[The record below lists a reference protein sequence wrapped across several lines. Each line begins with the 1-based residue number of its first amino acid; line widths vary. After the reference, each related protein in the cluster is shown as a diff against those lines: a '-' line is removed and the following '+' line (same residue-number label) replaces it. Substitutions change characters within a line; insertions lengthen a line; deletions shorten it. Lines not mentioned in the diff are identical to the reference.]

1 MLKNFHF
8 VNQRK
13 ITLIIV
19 GVVFLIGILS
29 FIIRGFNVDIDFS
42 GGFEATVDIGETTTD
57 AIAENIRSLISND
70 SELGAKYV
78 ENITHSETLVKISS
92 RSELTAEQQK
102 HLVTLIS
109 TNYPDASKEIDISN
123 ISPVIGTKMIWSA
136 LLAVGIAVVLMLVY
150 IAIRFEIASGVAAVI
165 CLVHD
170 LFVMLTVYSL
180 FQIPISLSIIAAF
193 LTILGYSINATIV
206 IFDRIREN
214 RRKMERVP
222 FGDVVNTS
230 VHETVGR
237 SINTTVTT
245 LLTIGSIF
253 IASFIVVIAV
263 PTSNLDGL
271 RNFSGT
277 LIIGILAG
285 LFSSMFLSDMLWN
298 AINGGKVKEKGGS
311 KSKKAKAKAAK

>member
-285 LFSSMFLSDMLWN
+285 LFSSMFLSGMLWN

>member
-1 MLKNFHF
+1 MLKKFHF

-19 GVVFLIGILS
+19 AVVFLVGVLS

-42 GGFEATVDIGETTTD
+42 GGFEATVDIGEATSD
-57 AIAENIRSLISND
+57 AVTENIKSIIAN
-70 SELGAKYV
+70 EPTLGAKYV
-78 ENITHSETLVKISS
+78 DSITHSETSVKISS

-102 HLVTLIS
+102 KMVELIS
-109 TNYPDASKEIDISN
+109 EAYPNTSKEVDISN

-150 IAIRFEIASGVAAVI
+150 IAIRFELASGIASVI
-165 CLVHD
+165 CLIHD

-214 RRKMERVP
+214 RDRLDKVAFP
-222 FGDVVNTS
+222 DVVNTS
-230 VHETVGR
+230 IHETLGR

-245 LLTIGSIF
+245 LLTIGAIF
-253 IASFIVVIAV
+253 VASTIVVIAV

-285 LFSSMFLSDMLWN
+285 LFSSVFLSGMLWN
-298 AINGGKVKEKGGS
+298 AINGGKKKE
-311 KSKKAKAKAAK
+311 KKAKKK

>member
-13 ITLIIV
+13 VSLIIV
-19 GVVFLIGILS
+19 GVVLLIGILS

-42 GGFEATVDIGETTTD
+42 GGFEATVDLGEPTSD
-57 AIAENIRSLISND
+57 AIADNVKALISNEP
-70 SELGAKYV
+70 SLGATYV
-78 ENITHSETLVKISS
+78 DSITHSDTSVKISS
-92 RSELTAEQQK
+92 RSELSAEQQK
-102 HLVTLIS
+102 KLVEVIS
-109 TNYPDASKEIDISN
+109 NAYPKTSKEVDISN

-150 IAIRFEIASGVAAVI
+150 IAIRFEVASGIASVV
-165 CLVHD
+165 CLIHD

-214 RRKMERVP
+214 RDRLEKTSFP
-222 FGDVVNTS
+222 DVVNIS
-230 VHETVGR
+230 IHETLGR
-237 SINTTVTT
+237 SFNTTITT
-245 LLTIGSIF
+245 LLTIGAIF
-253 IASFIVVIAV
+253 VASAIVVIAV

-285 LFSSMFLSDMLWN
+285 LFSSVFLSGMLWN
-298 AINGGKVKEKGGS
+298 AINGGKKKEKRS
-311 KSKKAKAKAAK
+311 KNK